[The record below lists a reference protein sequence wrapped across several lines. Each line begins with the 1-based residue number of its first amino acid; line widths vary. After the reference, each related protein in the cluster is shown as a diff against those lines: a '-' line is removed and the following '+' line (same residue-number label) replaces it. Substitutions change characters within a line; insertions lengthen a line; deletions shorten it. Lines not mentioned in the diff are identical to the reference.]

1 MGGVAQNSWS
11 WPVMPIGLV
20 VAMPVVFGIFLGL
33 IVWAGM
39 KEEEE

>member
-1 MGGVAQNSWS
+1 
-11 WPVMPIGLV
+11 MPIGLV

>member
-1 MGGVAQNSWS
+1 
-11 WPVMPIGLV
+11 MPIGLV
-20 VAMPVVFGIFLGL
+20 VAMPMVFGMVFGL